1 MSNTVSRLTI
11 AEDAWERR
19 EKSRLEDEQEELNKR
34 KVEEFRRI
42 KTATPMPEGLPDT
55 LPGGSRLDTT
65 PAVTVLDMLA
75 PHLGQQEGYDY
86 ETDEEEF
93 GGREDDQ
100 DDQEDAMDQYETD
113 EEEFD
118 PGPTSNGLTSMQ
130 QVNLGQSNRSPGDTL
145 EYKSECPQVQDEHPC
160 MKAASEEDD
169 EHGDGVR
176 GTEVHYETDEDEFE
190 REEEPVI
197 LPGGSRLD
205 TTPAVPVQN
214 LRAGKSRNTA
224 KRNVLA
230 VPRRTSGTVPAQEY
244 HLGFFNLW
252 WSRMLRE
259 GMKEEKE
266 RVRKEMEFMNKKRF
280 KLLLKVKTNMNSPAL
295 ESRVDR
301 MMITNTENMCYN
313 VDERISEGHPT
324 NQGPPYCRDEYPTF
338 GGENGRY
345 DGGTECGTVVG
356 GVVSANNDTTIHE
369 RTQALQHIKVMTQ
382 HMNDTTGYFGNNVR
396 QVPGFDAVGV
406 KDCTGIRESESDH
419 NQ

>member
-42 KTATPMPEGLPDT
+42 KTATPMPEGLPVT

-75 PHLGQQEGYDY
+75 PNLGQQEGYDY

-160 MKAASEEDD
+160 MKAESEEDD
-169 EHGDGVR
+169 EHCDGVR

-197 LPGGSRLD
+197 LPGGEQTGHYPGSPCTKFEGREEQKYRKEECVGSTKENQWD
-205 TTPAVPVQN
+205 SSSPGVPPRILQPLVEQD
-214 LRAGKSRNTA
+214 A
-224 KRNVLA
+224 KRRNEGGKGEVEE
-230 VPRRTSGTVPAQEY
+230 GDGFQEQ
-244 HLGFFNLW
+244 
-252 WSRMLRE
+252 E
-259 GMKEEKE
+259 
-266 RVRKEMEFMNKKRF
+266 
-280 KLLLKVKTNMNSPAL
+280 KVKT
-295 ESRVDR
+295 
-301 MMITNTENMCYN
+301 
-313 VDERISEGHPT
+313 EGQDQYGQP
-324 NQGPPYCRDEYPTF
+324 R
-338 GGENGRY
+338 
-345 DGGTECGTVVG
+345 
-356 GVVSANNDTTIHE
+356 A
-369 RTQALQHIKVMTQ
+369 
-382 HMNDTTGYFGNNVR
+382 
-396 QVPGFDAVGV
+396 
-406 KDCTGIRESESDH
+406 
-419 NQ
+419 